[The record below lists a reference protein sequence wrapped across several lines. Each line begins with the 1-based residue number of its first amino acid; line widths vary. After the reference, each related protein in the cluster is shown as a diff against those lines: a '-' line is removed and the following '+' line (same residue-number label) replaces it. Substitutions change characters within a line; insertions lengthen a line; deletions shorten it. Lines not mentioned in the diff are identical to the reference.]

1 MLSFIIFR
9 SIFKSKR
16 EQKKTY
22 HKRLRFAI
30 SKNFSYQPGYKQQSL
45 KPLKVTLKEGDAS
58 KCEDKIMALDFY
70 VQIDGIDGQSNDK
83 GHSKWIEAI
92 AFSHGAKQQ
101 IASERATSVAGRGV
115 FEEFAFVHEVDKATP
130 KIQQFCMS
138 GQKIDKVKIEVC
150 SAVAGIQTPVYEVT
164 LEQVKIIGAHIEAG
178 AGEQPP
184 VVERVS
190 LAAGKAT
197 WKATAIKPDGSKDGA
212 VEANFNQIENA

>member
-1 MLSFIIFR
+1 
-9 SIFKSKR
+9 
-16 EQKKTY
+16 
-22 HKRLRFAI
+22 
-30 SKNFSYQPGYKQQSL
+30 
-45 KPLKVTLKEGDAS
+45 
-58 KCEDKIMALDFY
+58 MALDFY

-164 LEQVKIIGAHIEAG
+164 L
-178 AGEQPP
+178 
-184 VVERVS
+184 RVS